1 MNIEEVISEEV
12 IYEKKFPKWEMPSEE
27 ELAEIKV
34 DNDEPKERLTL
45 EQIMEK
51 IYEGVEYVPMPERAK
66 AANEFIRKAIEVSNL
81 YEMDVKIE
89 KRASHVSVTYYF
101 SYGAGMKHLTDIIG
115 MADDLAFFGRKDKE
129 YDIVMSL
136 DFCAINTLNKLRMFA
151 IPLLNK
157 QDIATITSLCNGLL
171 LYSGLPE
178 IAYIHTNMPIYAMVH
193 SFKKLGEL
201 LAKNPELTNEFPI
214 LSLAPFD
221 RIESLTTNDLFRTC
235 IQSDNAFLIGVAIRL
250 VAFLR
255 LPYGLEID
263 YSCHRNLVDAMKLYI
278 EYSVSYCIESSH
290 ASKGLLKD
298 NSFAIRCAVKNINN
312 YLTLSGIGLTTGN
325 IHSIE

>member
-34 DNDEPKERLTL
+34 DNDEPKERLTF

-136 DFCAINTLNKLRMFA
+136 DFYTHTVYRNGRQIN
-151 IPLLNK
+151 P
-157 QDIATITSLCNGLL
+157 
-171 LYSGLPE
+171 
-178 IAYIHTNMPIYAMVH
+178 
-193 SFKKLGEL
+193 
-201 LAKNPELTNEFPI
+201 
-214 LSLAPFD
+214 
-221 RIESLTTNDLFRTC
+221 
-235 IQSDNAFLIGVAIRL
+235 
-250 VAFLR
+250 
-255 LPYGLEID
+255 
-263 YSCHRNLVDAMKLYI
+263 
-278 EYSVSYCIESSH
+278 
-290 ASKGLLKD
+290 
-298 NSFAIRCAVKNINN
+298 
-312 YLTLSGIGLTTGN
+312 
-325 IHSIE
+325 